1 MTSCRCKN
9 ISNMYWTWAEKFSI
23 KTSMLAFSHHV
34 LFPLWQYSQPHCLC
48 PQDAHITACLL
59 LPPLCFIALI
69 GRCVNKVKW
78 ATIIPFF
85 GPEVSGSLS
94 AVALTGFALCSDNWK
109 NIRWKDSNQGRVKQS
124 STEIPGTQC
133 CLIII
138 HSNAQQTLMGCSRSQ
153 NTTEK
158 RFDGFIQWKA
168 MSAFIWHKQYHA
180 LQV

>member
-85 GPEVSGSLS
+85 WSWGFRQPERGR
-94 AVALTGFALCSDNWK
+94 ADRLCSLLRQLK
-109 NIRWKDSNQGRVKQS
+109 KHQMKGLKSRKSQ
-124 STEIPGTQC
+124 TELHWDPGDTMLPHYNTQQC
-133 CLIII
+133 
-138 HSNAQQTLMGCSRSQ
+138 SANA
-153 NTTEK
+153 
-158 RFDGFIQWKA
+158 DG
-168 MSAFIWHKQYHA
+168 M
-180 LQV
+180 